1 MAQEHLQMTNE
12 EKKAF
17 MLLKSVILH
26 YHGLDDDER
35 HILDETAKQYLAHD
49 ELTWANEF
57 IAVDYLSAFE
67 RSREYLNKVI
77 GNLAREKR
85 ITYLSNVWHDNNR
98 KGYITEMEATAMLN
112 LAKDW
117 DIHRELIKE
126 IRK

>member
-1 MAQEHLQMTNE
+1 MSHE

-35 HILDETAKQYLAHD
+35 HILDNTAKEYHAHE
-49 ELTWANEF
+49 ELDWANEF
-57 IAVDYLSAFE
+57 IALDYLSAFE

-77 GNLAREKR
+77 GQLAKEKR
-85 ITYLSNVWHDNNR
+85 IGYLANVWNDNNR
-98 KGYITEMEATAMLN
+98 KGYITEMEAMAMLN

-117 DIHRELIKE
+117 GIHIDLIKE